1 MTQLNSHN
9 PQTHLRIRLR
19 KSHLITSHHPLIRL
33 LHIQEPKTKTH
44 LNTLPAYLI
53 REQEDVVLLFLPA
66 IFASFWVL
74 PHRTIVAA
82 RVLAVRPVAEGRTCD
97 VCGFGLVVPF
107 GGREPVEEGRESVQ
121 EARSQ
126 VVIVSQTLRTLAR
139 NACARPSVTPS
150 LVPSP
155 A

>member
-1 MTQLNSHN
+1 VTQLNSHN

-19 KSHLITSHHPLIRL
+19 KSHRIASPTHSVAPYPSA
-33 LHIQEPKTKTH
+33 ENKNSPKH
-44 LNTLPAYLI
+44 LSAYLI